1 MPGQSNALARLL
13 RFVDSNDKVFIL
25 KGYAGTGKTTLVKE
39 LINKLNE
46 KDCNYVLLASTGRA
60 AKILANKTDKNT
72 STVHGLVYEYSGFNQ
87 DIDQVLHERKTANV
101 DKTGQLLLMF
111 EPSRITSDNQNIYI
125 VDEASMISD
134 AETKNAEQ
142 AMFGNGRLL
151 NDLLQYDTDGKYIF
165 IGDAC
170 QLPPVNQRFSPA
182 LTAQYFSS
190 TFGIDADGTELTEI
204 VRQAKGNDIVVAA
217 QKLRRLFFAPQP
229 WKWAKFPLRG
239 CKNIHLVNNSS
250 ELMQL
255 YINDIKKNGCNASTM
270 ITFSNRQCDIA
281 TKLIRPSLGIM
292 QSTIAVDDILLVT
305 QNNLLSGLMN
315 GDIVQIVE
323 IGKEVHRAG
332 LTFVM
337 VSVKELFTKKV
348 FSQLM
353 IADIVYSNQTN
364 LSKSSKRNFLWISSY
379 A

>member
-134 AETKNAEQ
+134 AETKMPSKQCLA
-142 AMFGNGRLL
+142 
-151 NDLLQYDTDGKYIF
+151 T
-165 IGDAC
+165 DAC
-170 QLPPVNQRFSPA
+170 
-182 LTAQYFSS
+182 
-190 TFGIDADGTELTEI
+190 
-204 VRQAKGNDIVVAA
+204 
-217 QKLRRLFFAPQP
+217 
-229 WKWAKFPLRG
+229 
-239 CKNIHLVNNSS
+239 
-250 ELMQL
+250 
-255 YINDIKKNGCNASTM
+255 
-270 ITFSNRQCDIA
+270 
-281 TKLIRPSLGIM
+281 
-292 QSTIAVDDILLVT
+292 
-305 QNNLLSGLMN
+305 
-315 GDIVQIVE
+315 
-323 IGKEVHRAG
+323 
-332 LTFVM
+332 
-337 VSVKELFTKKV
+337 
-348 FSQLM
+348 
-353 IADIVYSNQTN
+353 
-364 LSKSSKRNFLWISSY
+364 
-379 A
+379 